1 MCSLAS
7 PSIIPRLLSPGAQAA
22 CDAVLLGVSPL
33 PVLPSAQERQ
43 EHTSQGDRMEAQG
56 PWPERASGTG
66 GLPQAGETR
75 WLVGWHP
82 PLSRKLGSSRG
93 TLQALLS
100 RVPPQGGSQPLGL
113 TSATTIPPA
122 PTQGPTGTLRG
133 TPLPTRCPSWSG
145 VLLMP

>member
-43 EHTSQGDRMEAQG
+43 EHASQGDKTEAQG

-66 GLPQAGETR
+66 GPPQAGETR
-75 WLVGWHP
+75 RLVGWHP
-82 PLSRKLGSSRG
+82 PLACRLGSSRG
-93 TLQALLS
+93 AS
-100 RVPPQGGSQPLGL
+100 RPCCPVCLPKVAPSPWASLAPPPLPQPPHRARLAP
-113 TSATTIPPA
+113 SAAHPSPPA
-122 PTQGPTGTLRG
+122 ARPGLEFF
-133 TPLPTRCPSWSG
+133 
-145 VLLMP
+145 